1 MIQYNTTV
9 QPTDCLLPESTQ
21 VENGE
26 LAIFYVSLLLIS
38 IFVLEILTAF
48 YAFGWRRYTKLLYL
62 LDAIIVFVSFVLEVY
77 FHWGNVGKAGKAAA
91 GLVILRLWKIIRAIH
106 AIAHSMSLR
115 NHMIVT
121 EINKARMILN
131 EEKIEAEETIQ
142 QQKIKIDY
150 LADIL
155 EKNGIKTNQEQING
169 LNRSRANSLGSIT
182 LF

>member
-1 MIQYNTTV
+1 MDQYNTTV
-9 QPTDCLLPESTQ
+9 QPTDCLLPLTSQ

-26 LAIFYVSLLLIS
+26 LAIYYLSLFLIS
-38 IFVLEILTAF
+38 IFVVEILVAF

-62 LDAIIVFVSFVLEVY
+62 FDAIIVFASFILEVY
-77 FHWGNVGKAGKAAA
+77 FHFGNVGKAGKAAA

-121 EINKARMILN
+121 EINKAKMILN
-131 EEKIEAEETIQ
+131 QEKIQAEQTIQ
-142 QQKIKIDY
+142 QQNIQIDY
-150 LADIL
+150 LNDIL
-155 EKNGIKTNQEQING
+155 QKNEKQQINR
-169 LNRSRANSLGSIT
+169 LNRKRTNSLNSIT